1 MTEYTYK
8 DVIIDPEDPRV
19 EIGRRYWFANTPRE
33 CLWRANASKNT
44 WSLIGVKHNND
55 NPFVAD
61 GIDSACIIPAKE
73 PDKRY
78 VPFDLSDPEVRKGLR
93 GKVIT
98 AKDTTFSR
106 YIEAVIGCFELRD
119 TKVDGVDCQCWFM
132 NGISA
137 EELMNDWKFEDGSP
151 VGKLVEVERWQS

>member
-1 MTEYTYK
+1 MAEYTYA

-61 GIDSACIIPAKE
+61 GIDSACIILTKE
-73 PDKRY
+73 PEKKY
-78 VPFDLSDPEVRKGLR
+78 VPFDLSNEEDRARLR
-93 GKVIT
+93 GAWIRF
-98 AKDTTFSR
+98 KDDPAYECQALAIDNERVHIWSDCDFLSP
-106 YIEAVIGCFELRD
+106 EELLRD
-119 TKVDGVDCQCWFM
+119 YTF
-132 NGISA
+132 
-137 EELMNDWKFEDGSP
+137 LDGSP
-151 VGKLVEVERWQS
+151 CGRLVEEA